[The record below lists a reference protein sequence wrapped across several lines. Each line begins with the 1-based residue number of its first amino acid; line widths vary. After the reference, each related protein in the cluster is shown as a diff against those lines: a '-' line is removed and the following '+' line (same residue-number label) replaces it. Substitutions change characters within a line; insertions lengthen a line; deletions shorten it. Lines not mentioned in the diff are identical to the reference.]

1 MDPGTDECPSSSL
14 VRLGTVMAEQSA
26 SAKLTGQRV
35 LLLLVAAT
43 ALVAVLSGLLRLG
56 IAIPLVGRSAALH
69 GPLFVLGVFQT
80 VISLERATALSRGW
94 SYLAPLLGV
103 LGTVVSLF
111 DLSLSLW
118 LSSAATVV
126 LTCTN
131 AVMVKRQP
139 AAFTWLPLFAGL
151 LLFLSNLRLL
161 LGSPVFAVIPLWQ
174 SFFVL
179 TILAERLELSRLLK
193 TPQWATRLLLVLSL
207 GLSLSAFLS
216 ESHHQFAMPAF
227 GVAMS
232 LLALWQLRFD
242 LARRTVRQQR
252 LPRLVAVGVLA
263 GAGWLLFGGLLWL
276 FGNIPF
282 AGPRYDAAL
291 HSVFIGYVLSMVVV
305 HAPIILPA
313 VARVSL
319 PFSPLLYLP
328 LLVLHLSLVLR
339 IIGDLAGLAPLRLAG
354 GIGNALTLPLLL
366 LSAILSARVS
376 QTPKQRTPSD
386 SPLLGVSQ

>member
-1 MDPGTDECPSSSL
+1 
-14 VRLGTVMAEQSA
+14 MAEQSA

-43 ALVAVLSGLLRLG
+43 VLWAVLSGLSRLG
-56 IAIPLVGRSAALH
+56 IALPLFAKSAVLH

-80 VISLERATALSRGW
+80 VISLERATALGRGW

-103 LGTVVSLF
+103 LGTIASLF
-111 DLSLSLW
+111 DLSVSLW
-118 LSSAATVV
+118 LSSAATIV
-126 LTCTN
+126 LTATN
-131 AVMVKRQP
+131 AVMVQRQ
-139 AAFTWLPLFAGL
+139 AAAYTWLPLFAGL
-151 LLFLSNLRLL
+151 LLLLGNLRLL
-161 LGSPVFAVIPLWQ
+161 LGSPIFAVTSLWQ

-193 TPQWATRLLLVLSL
+193 TPQWATRLLLLLSL
-207 GLSLSAFLS
+207 GLSVSAFLA
-216 ESHHQFAMPAF
+216 ESHRSLAMPAF

-242 LARRTVRQQR
+242 LARRTLRQQR
-252 LPRLVAVGVLA
+252 LPRLVAIGVLA
-263 GAGWLLFGGLLWL
+263 GAGWLLVGGLLWL

-291 HSVFIGYVLSMVVV
+291 HSVFVGYVLSMVVV

-319 PFSPLLYLP
+319 PYSPLLYLP

-339 IIGDLAGLAPLRLAG
+339 IMGDLAGLASLRLAG
-354 GIGNALTLPLLL
+354 GIGNALTPPLLL
-366 LSAILSARVS
+366 LSVVLSARVS
-376 QTPKQRTPSD
+376 QTPKARTPSD